1 MGDVLSRDYVE
12 GFLKH
17 EIDALHH
24 RETCWHQ
31 AGTKGLYEMLQANIS
46 ESPEWNPTIES
57 GLYNVSSFGNDYSI
71 ELLTRHFIVNGIH
84 KSTYM
89 WLTFA
94 HIFTMAAGFFLVYPI
109 ILLLQSVTVLCD
121 LINNPV
127 AKHKVKRWETIL
139 QGFGFCPLLVAGLTT
154 GILAMGTSDHF
165 RTEHGIIGIVTSVL
179 ASFIIIIHY
188 IQLYFNSRMSRTA
201 RGTWWRQN
209 IHYFDMAI
217 CQIILVI
224 AGFALSDGF
233 DDLAFMGLCAVQLS
247 TKGSFSLGM
256 TVVFIWNSAVVMMT
270 AQWFLVRR
278 AEGETTRLW
287 RLVRFRRRQR
297 TSQSPLILMQGEPD
311 SSTSSSV

>member
-1 MGDVLSRDYVE
+1 MGDVLRRDYVE

-24 RETCWHQ
+24 RETCWDQ
-31 AGTKGLYEMLQANIS
+31 AGTKGLYEMLWANIS
-46 ESPEWNPTIES
+46 ESRGWNPTIES

-89 WLTFA
+89 WLTLA
-94 HIFTMAAGFFLVYPI
+94 HMFTMAAGFFLVYPI

-139 QGFGFCPLLVAGLTT
+139 QGFGFCPLLIAGLTT

-165 RTEHGIIGIVTSVL
+165 RTEHG
-179 ASFIIIIHY
+179 
-188 IQLYFNSRMSRTA
+188 MSWTA

-217 CQIILVI
+217 CQIILI
-224 AGFALSDGF
+224 ISGFALSDGF

-247 TKGSFSLGM
+247 TQLSFSLGM
-256 TVVFIWNSAVVMMT
+256 MVVFIWNSAVVMMT
-270 AQWFLVRR
+270 AQ
-278 AEGETTRLW
+278 
-287 RLVRFRRRQR
+287 
-297 TSQSPLILMQGEPD
+297 
-311 SSTSSSV
+311 